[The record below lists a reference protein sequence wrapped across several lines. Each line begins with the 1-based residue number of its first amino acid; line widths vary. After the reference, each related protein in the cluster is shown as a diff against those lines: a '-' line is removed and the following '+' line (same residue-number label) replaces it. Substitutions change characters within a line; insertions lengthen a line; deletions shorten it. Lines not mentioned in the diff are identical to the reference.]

1 MLKCGFFLNLC
12 SPQMLG
18 KIAYRQP
25 LVKREPLCSQLLGV
39 STFCKRNLPKRNDQ
53 PVWSSKVMGS
63 NVLFLVVGRHK
74 ALLLVGTT
82 PHGNHLLHWSPGCPG
97 DLAHGLVQRI
107 GLDGHSTRD
116 EGNPV
121 SASHWMDVVVAGGKV
136 VRLMWDTKKLQE
148 IMEWVKYSSRL
159 LIFYVFFCL
168 FSVKF
173 FGKWSSVTQMLMPS
187 TKQFFVLNPL

>member
-1 MLKCGFFLNLC
+1 M
-12 SPQMLG
+12 
-18 KIAYRQP
+18 
-25 LVKREPLCSQLLGV
+25 KRELFVRSYLEFRRFAKE
-39 STFCKRNLPKRNDQ
+39 TYQ
-53 PVWSSKVMGS
+53 PVWSSEVMGS

-97 DLAHGLVQRI
+97 DLAHGLVQWI

-136 VRLMWDTKKLQE
+136 VRLDSLMWDTKKLQE
-148 IMEWVKYSSRL
+148 IMEWVKYRMKL
-159 LIFYVFFCL
+159 LIFYDIFCL

-187 TKQFFVLNPL
+187 TKPFFVLNPL

>member
-53 PVWSSKVMGS
+53 PVWSSEVMGS
-63 NVLFLVVGRHK
+63 NVLCLVVGRHK

-136 VRLMWDTKKLQE
+136 VRLMMVDVGHKNLQE

-159 LIFYVFFCL
+159 LIIYDSFVSFRLSFLDRDQVLLKCWCL
-168 FSVKF
+168 
-173 FGKWSSVTQMLMPS
+173 Q
-187 TKQFFVLNPL
+187 LNSFLF